1 MYAFDAYNIYNW
13 IILFGVLVWSMR
25 LTYNWARDY
34 KGMRHEDFRYVE
46 FRNKFKQYYWI
57 ISFLGVHLFP
67 TVIVILS
74 MYPIYYAIGN
84 TVSLPIFVF
93 VGVIIM
99 IVAATLQ
106 YISDGQVRVHKS
118 DPNNKKI
125 ALNKGLWSMSRHPN
139 YFGELLFWFGAL
151 IVSIGYGFHFM
162 NYIGFIGMV
171 LLFNLYSVPK
181 MEQKQLRGKSNYQE
195 IINTVPRLV
204 PRWRK

>member
-1 MYAFDAYNIYNW
+1 MSKQKALFIISIEYLIAILVGIYVFMFNIGSVNFFIALLYVDVMMTVIIFVFSIVHDNSSIYDPYWSIIPPILILLWMYAFDAYNIYNW

-93 VGVIIM
+93 GYYHDCCGNF
-99 IVAATLQ
+99 T
-106 YISDGQVRVHKS
+106 VH
-118 DPNNKKI
+118 I
-125 ALNKGLWSMSRHPN
+125 
-139 YFGELLFWFGAL
+139 
-151 IVSIGYGFHFM
+151 
-162 NYIGFIGMV
+162 
-171 LLFNLYSVPK
+171 
-181 MEQKQLRGKSNYQE
+181 
-195 IINTVPRLV
+195 
-204 PRWRK
+204 RWASTSA